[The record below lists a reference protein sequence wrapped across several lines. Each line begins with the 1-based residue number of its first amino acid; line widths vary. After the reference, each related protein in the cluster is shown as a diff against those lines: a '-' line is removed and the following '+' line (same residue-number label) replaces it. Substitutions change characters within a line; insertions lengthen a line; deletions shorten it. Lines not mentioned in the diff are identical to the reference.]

1 MRKAGREFA
10 PESTSAV
17 PGTLEIIGWLG
28 PGIMELKIDF
38 GPGYRVYYAKVG
50 DKIILLLCGGD
61 KTTKGGR
68 RTMKKTIKPS
78 KPYEESLLK
87 ALQDPN
93 EAVEYLNAS
102 LEEAIETDDIQLFL
116 LALKDIAKAKGMSR
130 LASVAKL
137 NRESMYKMLSRNGN
151 PEFGSLWN
159 LLNSLGLKFAIEAK
173 A

>member
-1 MRKAGREFA
+1 MPRSVTRSFCFSAEETNRARALTSRRRANTWKKA
-10 PESTSAV
+10 
-17 PGTLEIIGWLG
+17 
-28 PGIMELKIDF
+28 
-38 GPGYRVYYAKVG
+38 
-50 DKIILLLCGGD
+50 
-61 KTTKGGR
+61 
-68 RTMKKTIKPS
+68 IKPS

-93 EAVEYLNAS
+93 EAAEYLNAS
-102 LEEAIETDDIQLFL
+102 LEEPIESDDIQLFL

-130 LASVAKL
+130 VAGLAKL

-173 A
+173 V